1 MKPFSLTVLLAKIQA
16 QLCRQATDQQESQV
30 HWGNNQLNQLTG
42 QLQSPR
48 GTVQLSL
55 TESALLQVLVHHL
68 GQTVTKEQLL
78 AWLWQGG
85 KYLNENTL
93 SVNVSRLRTKLA
105 SAGLDQTIRTE
116 RGVGYRMVD
125 DHE

>member
-1 MKPFSLTVLLAKIQA
+1 M
-16 QLCRQATDQQESQV
+16 
-30 HWGNNQLNQLTG
+30 
-42 QLQSPR
+42 
-48 GTVQLSL
+48 
-55 TESALLQVLVHHL
+55 QVLVHHL

-85 KYLNENTL
+85 KYLNENML

>member
-1 MKPFSLTVLLAKIQA
+1 PQ
-16 QLCRQATDQQESQV
+16 
-30 HWGNNQLNQLTG
+30 
-42 QLQSPR
+42 
-48 GTVQLSL
+48 GTVQLSP

-78 AWLWQGG
+78 EWLWQGG

-93 SVNVSRLRTKLA
+93 SVNVSRLRTKL
-105 SAGLDQTIRTE
+105 SSVGLDQTIRTE